1 MTNHLLNT
9 WEQPISGGILWSSFA
24 KWSTW
29 NSTYVSV
36 ATTSAC
42 GPVPAL
48 TRVNLAI
55 DTVLHPHMCPHLCSA
70 IHWFV
75 SSHGKPDSRSYKG
88 DSKRKREDT
97 CLWFG
102 LKKLGES
109 YTQGFFSAFCNFCF
123 FCISVSFVIFPKT
136 VVFSPNFQQN
146 SHSDAF

>member
-42 GPVPAL
+42 GPIPAL
-48 TRVNLAI
+48 THVNLAI

-70 IHWFV
+70 IHWFM

-102 LKKLGES
+102 LKIWENHTHRAFSQLFVIS
-109 YTQGFFSAFCNFCF
+109 AFSAFQFPLLF
-123 FCISVSFVIFPKT
+123 FPKT